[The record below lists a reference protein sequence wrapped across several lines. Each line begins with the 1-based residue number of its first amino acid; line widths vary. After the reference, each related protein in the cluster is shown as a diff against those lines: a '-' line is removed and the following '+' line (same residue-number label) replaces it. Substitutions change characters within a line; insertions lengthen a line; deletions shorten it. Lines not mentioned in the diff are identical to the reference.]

1 MHKASKVTVTV
12 MAVGIATNFAH
23 CSGAR
28 RKSLCGQRG
37 DLGVGIG
44 AVVGSALAPREVY
57 VAPPPP
63 VYYAPPP
70 PPVYYAPPPP
80 PVYYDP
86 VIYGPPPYRAYRRW

>member
-12 MAVGIATNFAH
+12 MAVGIATISLTAPVHAGNRSAVSAGTWVLVSAPSSVAH
-23 CSGAR
+23 SR
-28 RKSLCGQRG
+28 
-37 DLGVGIG
+37 
-44 AVVGSALAPREVY
+44 REVY

>member
-44 AVVGSALAPREVY
+44 AVVGSALAPRGVCRS
-57 VAPPPP
+57 A
-63 VYYAPPP
+63 A
-70 PPVYYAPPPP
+70 ARLL
-80 PVYYDP
+80 
-86 VIYGPPPYRAYRRW
+86 RATAATCLPRSASATRLL

>member
-12 MAVGIATNFAH
+12 MAVGIATISLTAPAH
-23 CSGAR
+23 AGNRSAVSAGTV
-28 RKSLCGQRG
+28 
-37 DLGVGIG
+37 GVGIG
-44 AVVGSALAPREVY
+44 AVVGSALAPREVD

-70 PPVYYAPPPP
+70 PPVYYAPTPP